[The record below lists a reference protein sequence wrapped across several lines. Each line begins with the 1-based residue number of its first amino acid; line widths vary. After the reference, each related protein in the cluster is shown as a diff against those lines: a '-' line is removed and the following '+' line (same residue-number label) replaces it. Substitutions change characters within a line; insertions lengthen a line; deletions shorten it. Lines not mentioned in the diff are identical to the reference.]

1 MFHNLV
7 TGFTDLKHG
16 IPIVMLDRVLPDRSD
31 TEEGVMK
38 QTLKIGFTVLV
49 VAAMTMSG
57 IALAQT
63 DESATDEE
71 VSRGVSAIVEKL
83 APLIEDGTITEAQA
97 EAVADQLADGF
108 GPRGPRQRGP
118 KGLDTAAEFLDMEV
132 ADLATQLKNGA
143 TLAEIAGAQTDALI
157 AAMVAEAEEHLAQ
170 AVTDER
176 LTQEA
181 ADEKLADL
189 EEHITTFVNEGPP
202 ERPEGRRGPG
212 GRRGSG
218 GPGSGQP
225 PAEGTGA
232 SA

>member
-1 MFHNLV
+1 MFHILV
-7 TGFTDLKHG
+7 IGFTVLKHG
-16 IPIVMLDRVLPDRSD
+16 LPIVMLDRVPPDRSD

-49 VAAMTMSG
+49 VAALTMSG

-71 VSRGVSAIVEKL
+71 VSRGVSAIVEQL

-97 EAVADQLADGF
+97 EAVAGELADGF

-118 KGLDTAAEFLDMEV
+118 KGLDTAAEFLDMEIE
-132 ADLATQLKNGA
+132 DLATQLKDGA

-170 AVTDER
+170 AVTDEK
-176 LTQEA
+176 LTQEE
-181 ADEKLADL
+181 ADEKLADI
-189 EEHITTFVNEGPP
+189 EERITTFVNEGPP
-202 ERPEGRRGPG
+202 ERPEGGEGRGPG
-212 GRRGSG
+212 GPRGPH
-218 GPGSGQP
+218 GPGGGEP
-225 PAEGTGA
+225 PVDGA
-232 SA
+232 DA

>member
-16 IPIVMLDRVLPDRSD
+16 IPIVKLDRVPPDRSD

-49 VAAMTMSG
+49 VAAMAMSG

-97 EAVADQLADGF
+97 EAVAGQLADGF
-108 GPRGPRQRGP
+108 GPRGPRQRAV
-118 KGLDTAAEFLDMEV
+118 KGLSSAAEFLDMEV
-132 ADLATQLKNGA
+132 ADLAAQLKEGA
-143 TLAEIAGAQTDALI
+143 TLAEIAGAQTDALV
-157 AAMVAEAEEHLAQ
+157 AAMVADAEEHLAQ
-170 AVTDER
+170 AVADEK
-176 LTQEA
+176 LTQEE
-181 ADEKLADL
+181 ADEKLADI
-189 EEHITTFVNEGPP
+189 EERITTFVNEGPP
-202 ERPEGRRGPG
+202 ERPEGQRRPGGHGGRRGPG
-212 GRRGSG
+212 N
-218 GPGSGQP
+218 GQP
-225 PAEGTGA
+225 PAGATGA